1 MSPGMIPAPR
11 LVSWSVALT
20 SAAVI
25 AFQLVVM
32 QLLAVSQWHHFAYMV
47 ISTALLGFGAA
58 GTALVL
64 LREPLKRHYA
74 IALPLLYAGSAVT
87 MAATVWLSGVFG
99 DFDTFLLF
107 FDPGQAGLLL
117 FLYLVYALPFF
128 FAGLAITLVFYREV
142 DRIGSL
148 YFANMAGSGAGAVL
162 VLGLLWVLP
171 PERLSAVLALFP
183 LLAAW
188 ITRPASVPKG
198 LAAAI
203 ASAALLVPVIGFVN
217 PSVPQ
222 PSEYKPIHAALLL
235 PGAEVIHS
243 ASSPH
248 GLLQVVRAD
257 AQRFA
262 PSLSLQ
268 YRDEPPV
275 CDVMFNNGE
284 YYGTLLGRG
293 ETDGAHLLDHTTR
306 GLPYAVRDP
315 QSVLV
320 LEAATGH
327 DVSHALSHGAA
338 RITAVEPHRQ
348 ANRLLRDR
356 HPEWIDAIYRDP
368 AVSLHGTT
376 VRSHL
381 SRRGGHEHDL
391 IVLPTLGAFGG
402 TSGVYAL
409 REQYGLTLEAFGA
422 MWEALGQQ
430 GMIAVTVW
438 QDEPPRKPLRL
449 LATWRALLEQEGVA
463 DMPAHVVAVR
473 SWGTTTY
480 LLSRTPFSAAER
492 ERIRGFAR
500 TLAFDPLLLQD
511 VQPGERDRFNRLAD
525 RSFLEHLDTLL
536 HGDPAALFD
545 DYLFDVRPAT
555 DDRPFF
561 GQFLRVSSLPEL
573 RAIYG
578 ARELPY
584 LELGLVLAT
593 VTLLQIALVA
603 VILIVLPLFRVGWK
617 GTRRRWTLLYFSGT
631 GIGFMFFE
639 IVLIQKLVL
648 TLGQPVYATA
658 AVLATLL
665 VCSGAGSLASSR
677 ISATRRNLAVTGLA
691 IAGLVLLYAHLLMP
705 ALDLSMSWP
714 PVAKAAAVFLLLAP
728 PAFLMGMMFPLG
740 LRRLAGSDETHI
752 PWACGIDSC
761 LSVSATALATLIA
774 LGAGFAFVMQGAA
787 AAYVV
792 VALASL
798 RLGRAV

>member
-1 MSPGMIPAPR
+1 MLPAPR
-11 LVSWSVALT
+11 RVSWSVALT

-47 ISTALLGFGAA
+47 ISMALLGFGAA

-64 LREPLKRHYA
+64 LRHPLKRRYA
-74 IALPLLYAGSAVT
+74 TALPLLYAVSAVT

-99 DFDTFLLF
+99 DFDSFLLF

-117 FLYLVYALPFF
+117 FLYLVFALPFF

-171 PERLSAVLALFP
+171 PERLSAVLALLP

-188 ITRPASVPKG
+188 ITRPPSVPNRVS
-198 LAAAI
+198 AAV

-222 PSEYKPIHAALLL
+222 PSEYKPMHGALLL

-243 ASSPH
+243 ASSPY

-262 PSLSLQ
+262 PSLSLR
-268 YRDEPPV
+268 YRAEPPV
-275 CDVMFNNGE
+275 RDVMFNNGE
-284 YYGTLLGRG
+284 YYGTLLGRSDTAG
-293 ETDGAHLLDHTTR
+293 EHLLDHTTR
-306 GLPYAVRDP
+306 GLPYAVREP
-315 QSVLV
+315 ESVLV

-327 DVSHALSHGAA
+327 DVAHALGHGAG

-356 HPEWIDAIYRDP
+356 HPEWIDSIYRDP
-368 AVSLHGTT
+368 AVRLQGTT
-376 VRSHL
+376 VRSYL
-381 SRRGGHEHDL
+381 AGSGAKDYDL
-391 IVLPTLGAFGG
+391 IVPPTLGAFGG

-422 MWEALGQQ
+422 MWDALGEQ
-430 GMIAVTVW
+430 GMIAVTAW
-438 QDEPPRKPLRL
+438 QDEPPREPLRL
-449 LATWRALLEQEGVA
+449 LATWRALLEKQGVA
-463 DMPAHVVAVR
+463 DARAHVAAVR
-473 SWGTTTY
+473 SWGTSTY

-492 ERIRGFAR
+492 GQIREFAR
-500 TLAFDPLLLQD
+500 TLGFDPLLLED
-511 VQPGERDRFNRLAD
+511 VQPEERDRFNRLAD
-525 RSFLEHLDTLL
+525 PSFLEHLDTLL
-536 HGDPAALFD
+536 QGHPEALFD
-545 DYLFDVRPAT
+545 DYLFDIRPVT

-561 GQFLRVSSLPEL
+561 GQFLRWSSFPEL

-578 ARELPY
+578 ARGLPY
-584 LELGLVLAT
+584 LELGLVLAA
-593 VTLLQIALVA
+593 VTFLQIVLAA
-603 VILIVLPLFRVGWK
+603 VILTILPLFRVGWQ
-617 GTRRRWTLLYFSGT
+617 GTRRRWTFLYFSGT

-639 IVLIQKLVL
+639 IVLIQKLML
-648 TLGQPVYATA
+648 HLGQPVYATA

-665 VCSGAGSLASSR
+665 ICSGAGSLLSSR
-677 ISATRRNLAVTGLA
+677 LAATRRNLAVTGLA
-691 IAGLVLLYAHLLMP
+691 IAGLVLIYAHALMP
-705 ALDLSMSWP
+705 VLDLSMSWP
-714 PVAKAAAVFLLLAP
+714 PVAKAAAIFLLLAA

-740 LRRLAGSDETHI
+740 LRRLAGSDESHI

-774 LGAGFAFVMQGAA
+774 LGAGFVFVMQAAA

-798 RLGRAV
+798 RLGRVV

>member
-1 MSPGMIPAPR
+1 MSLGVIPAPR

-74 IALPLLYAGSAVT
+74 TALPMLYAASAVT

-107 FDPGQAGLLL
+107 FDPGQSGLLL

-171 PERLSAVLALFP
+171 PERLSAVLALAP

-188 ITRPASVPKG
+188 ITRPRYVPTG
-198 LAAAI
+198 LTAAI
-203 ASAALLVPVIGFVN
+203 ASAALLVPVIGLVN

-235 PGAEVIHS
+235 PGAGIVHS
-243 ASSPH
+243 ASSPY
-248 GLLQVVRAD
+248 GLLQVVRAN

-275 CDVMFNNGE
+275 RDVMFNNGE
-284 YYGTLLGRG
+284 YFGTLLGRG
-293 ETDGAHLLDHTTR
+293 ETGAHLLDHSTR

-327 DVSHALSHGAA
+327 DVSHALGHGAA

-356 HPEWIDAIYRDP
+356 HPEWIDSIYRDP
-368 AVSLHGTT
+368 AVSLQGTT
-376 VRSHL
+376 VRSYL
-381 SRRGGHEHDL
+381 ARRGEPAYDL

-422 MWEALGQQ
+422 AWDALGEE

-449 LATWRALLEQEGVA
+449 LATWRALLEQKGVG
-463 DMPAHVVAVR
+463 DMPAHVAAVR

-492 ERIRGFAR
+492 GRIREFAR
-500 TLAFDPLLLQD
+500 ALAFDPLLLGD

-525 RSFLEHLDTLL
+525 PSFLEHLDTLL
-536 HGDPAALFD
+536 HGDPAPLFD
-545 DYLFDVRPAT
+545 DYLFDIHPTT

-561 GQFLRVSSLPEL
+561 GQFLRWSSIPEL

-603 VILIVLPLFRVGWK
+603 VILIVLPLFRVGWQ

-648 TLGQPVYATA
+648 YLGQPVYATA

-665 VCSGAGSLASSR
+665 VCSGAGSLVSSR
-677 ISATRRNLAVTGLA
+677 MSATRRNLAVTGLA
-691 IAGLVLLYAHLLMP
+691 IAGLILLYAHALMP
-705 ALDLSMSWP
+705 VLDLSMSWP
-714 PVAKAAAVFLLLAP
+714 LVARAAAVFLLLAA

-740 LRRLAGSDETHI
+740 LRCLAHSDETHI

-761 LSVSATALATLIA
+761 LSVSATALATLVA

-792 VALASL
+792 VALAGL
-798 RLGRAV
+798 RLGRAA

>member
-1 MSPGMIPAPR
+1 MTPAPR
-11 LVSWSVALT
+11 RVSWSVALT

-32 QLLAVSQWHHFAYMV
+32 QLLAISQWHHFAYMV

-58 GTALVL
+58 GTVLVL

-74 IALPLLYAGSAVT
+74 TALPLLYAASAVT
-87 MAATVWLSGVFG
+87 MAATAWLSGVFG

-142 DRIGSL
+142 ERIGSL

-162 VLGLLWVLP
+162 VLALLWALP
-171 PERLSAVLALFP
+171 PERLSAALALAP

-188 ITRPASVPKG
+188 ITRPRSVPRAMT
-198 LAAAI
+198 AAVV
-203 ASAALLVPVIGFVN
+203 SAVLLVPVIGLVN

-243 ASSPH
+243 ASSPY

-262 PSLSLQ
+262 PSLSLR
-268 YRDEPPV
+268 YREEPPV
-275 CDVMFNNGE
+275 RDVMFNNGE
-284 YYGTLLGRG
+284 YYGTLLGRAG
-293 ETDGAHLLDHTTR
+293 TDAAHLLDHTTR

-315 QSVLV
+315 RSVLV

-327 DVSHALSHGAA
+327 DVSHALGHGAA

-356 HPEWIDAIYRDP
+356 HPEWIDSIYRDP
-368 AVSLHGTT
+368 AVSLEGTT

-381 SRRGGHEHDL
+381 ARRGGHEYDL

-422 MWEALGQQ
+422 AWDALGER

-449 LATWRALLEQEGVA
+449 LATWRALLEQKGVA
-463 DMPAHVVAVR
+463 DMPAQVVAVR

-480 LLSRTPFSAAER
+480 LLSRTPFSGAER
-492 ERIRGFAR
+492 GRIREFAR
-500 TLAFDPLLLQD
+500 ALAFDPLLLED
-511 VQPGERDRFNRLAD
+511 VQPGERDRFNRLPD
-525 RSFLEHLDTLL
+525 PSFLEHLDTLL
-536 HGDPAALFD
+536 HGDPAALVD
-545 DYLFDVRPAT
+545 DYLFDIRPAT

-561 GQFLRVSSLPEL
+561 GQFLRASSVPEL
-573 RAIYG
+573 QAVYG
-578 ARELPY
+578 TRELPY
-584 LELGLVLAT
+584 LELGLVLAV
-593 VTLLQIALVA
+593 VTLLQIVLAAL
-603 VILIVLPLFRVGWK
+603 ILILLPLARVGWQ
-617 GTRRRWTLLYFSGT
+617 GTRRRWTLLYFSAT

-648 TLGQPVYATA
+648 YLGPPVYATA

-665 VCSGAGSLASSR
+665 VCSGAGSLLSSR
-677 ISATRRNLAVTGLA
+677 IAATRRNLVFTGSV
-691 IAGLVLLYAHLLMP
+691 IAGLILLYAYWLMP
-705 ALDLSMSWP
+705 LLELSMSWP
-714 PVAKAAAVFLLLAP
+714 MAAKAAVVFLLLAP
-728 PAFLMGMMFPLG
+728 PASLMGMMFPFG

-774 LGAGFAFVMQGAA
+774 LGAGFVFVMQGAA
-787 AAYVV
+787 AAYGV

-798 RLGRAV
+798 RLGRMV

>member
-1 MSPGMIPAPR
+1 MSPAPR
-11 LVSWSVALT
+11 FVSWSVALA

-58 GTALVL
+58 GTTLVL

-74 IALPLLYAGSAVT
+74 TALPLLYVATAVT

-107 FDPGQAGLLL
+107 FEPGQVGLLV

-142 DRIGSL
+142 ERIGWL

-162 VLGLLWVLP
+162 VLGLLWALP
-171 PERLSAVLALFP
+171 PERLSAVLALAP

-188 ITRPASVPKG
+188 ITRPRSVPK
-198 LAAAI
+198 AAAVAV
-203 ASAALLVPVIGFVN
+203 ASAALLVPLIGLVN
-217 PSVPQ
+217 PAGPQ

-243 ASSPH
+243 ASSPY

-275 CDVMFNNGE
+275 RDVMFNNGE
-284 YYGTLLGRG
+284 YYGTLLGRAG
-293 ETDGAHLLDHTTR
+293 TGGVYLLDHTTR
-306 GLPYAVRDP
+306 GLSYAVRDP
-315 QSVLV
+315 ESVLV
-320 LEAATGH
+320 LEAGAGE
-327 DVSHALSHGAA
+327 DVAHALGHGAA
-338 RITAVEPHRQ
+338 TITAVEPHRQ

-356 HPEWIDAIYRDP
+356 YPEWIDSIYRDP
-368 AVSLHGTT
+368 AVTLQGTT
-376 VRSHL
+376 VRSYL
-381 SRRGGHEHDL
+381 ARRVAQDYDL

-409 REQYGLTLEAFGA
+409 REQYGLTLEAFLA
-422 MWEALGQQ
+422 MWDALGER

-449 LATWRALLEQEGVA
+449 LATWRTLLEREGIGHA
-463 DMPAHVVAVR
+463 PAHVAAVR

-480 LLSRTPFSAAER
+480 LLSRTAFSATER
-492 ERIRGFAR
+492 GHIREFAQN
-500 TLAFDPLLLQD
+500 LAFDLLLLED
-511 VQPGERDRFNRLAD
+511 VQSGERDRFNRLPD
-525 RSFLEHLDTLL
+525 RSFLEHVDILL

-545 DYLFDVRPAT
+545 NYLFDIGPAT

-561 GQFLRVSSLPEL
+561 GQFIRLSGILEL
-573 RAIYG
+573 QAIYG
-578 ARELPY
+578 TRELPY
-584 LELGLVLAT
+584 MELGLVLAA
-593 VTLLQIALVA
+593 VTLLQIVLAA
-603 VILIVLPLFRVGWK
+603 VILIVLPLFRVGWQ
-617 GTRRRWTLLYFSGT
+617 GTRRRWTLLYFSAT

-648 TLGQPVYATA
+648 YLGQPVYATA
-658 AVLATLL
+658 AVLGTLL
-665 VCSGAGSLASSR
+665 VCSGVGSLLSSR
-677 ISATRRNLAVTGLA
+677 IAATRRNLVVTGVA
-691 IAGLVLLYAHLLMP
+691 IAGLILVYAHGLMP
-705 ALDLSMSWP
+705 VLELSMSAP
-714 PVAKAAAVFLLLAP
+714 MTARAVVVFLLLAP
-728 PAFLMGMMFPLG
+728 PAVLMGMMFPFG

-774 LGAGFAFVMQGAA
+774 LGTGLAFVMQGAA
-787 AAYVV
+787 VAYLV

-798 RLGRAV
+798 RLGRAL

>member
-1 MSPGMIPAPR
+1 MIPAPR
-11 LVSWSVALT
+11 WVSWSIALA

-64 LREPLKRHYA
+64 LREPLQRHYA
-74 IALPLLYAGSAVT
+74 TALPLLYGASAVT
-87 MAATVWLSGVFG
+87 MAATAWLSGVFG

-107 FDPGQAGLLL
+107 FDPGQVGLLL

-142 DRIGSL
+142 ARIGSL
-148 YFANMAGSGAGAVL
+148 YFANMVGSGAGAVL
-162 VLGLLWVLP
+162 VLGLLWALP
-171 PERLSAVLALFP
+171 PERLPALLALAL

-188 ITRPASVPKG
+188 ITRPRSVPK
-198 LAAAI
+198 AATVAM
-203 ASAALLVPVIGFVN
+203 ASAALLVPVIGLVN
-217 PSVPQ
+217 PPGPQ

-235 PGAEVIHS
+235 PGAEIVHS

-257 AQRFA
+257 AQRYA

-268 YRDEPPV
+268 FRGQPPV
-275 CDVMFNNGE
+275 RDVMFNNGE
-284 YYGTLLGRG
+284 YYGTLLGRAGTG
-293 ETDGAHLLDHTTR
+293 EVHLLDHTTR

-315 QSVLV
+315 ESVLV
-320 LEAATGH
+320 LDAGAGE
-327 DVSHALSHGAA
+327 DVAHALGHGAA
-338 RITAVEPHRQ
+338 TITAVEPHRQ

-356 HPEWIDAIYRDP
+356 YPEWIDSIYRDP
-368 AVSLHGTT
+368 TVSLLGTT
-376 VRSHL
+376 VRSYL
-381 SRRGGHEHDL
+381 AGEREQDYDL
-391 IVLPTLGAFGG
+391 IVLPPLGAFGG

-409 REQYGLTLEAFGA
+409 REQYGLTLDAFAA
-422 MWEALGQQ
+422 MWDALSDQ
-430 GMIAVTVW
+430 GIIAVTVW

-449 LATWRALLEQEGVA
+449 LATWRTLLEREGIGHA
-463 DMPAHVVAVR
+463 PAHVAAVR

-480 LLSRTPFSAAER
+480 LLSRTALSDAER
-492 ERIRGFAR
+492 GHIREFAR
-500 TLAFDPLLLQD
+500 DLAFDPLLLED
-511 VQPGERDRFNRLAD
+511 VQPGERDRFNRLPD
-525 RSFLEHLDTLL
+525 RSFLEHVDTLL
-536 HGDPAALFD
+536 HGDPAALLD
-545 DYLFDVRPAT
+545 DYLFAIGTTT

-561 GQFLRVSSLPEL
+561 GQFMRLSSIPEL
-573 RAIYG
+573 QAIYG

-584 LELGLVLAT
+584 LELGLVLAA
-593 VTLLQIALVA
+593 VTLLQIVAAA
-603 VILIVLPLFRVGWK
+603 VILIVLPLFRVGWQ
-617 GTRRRWTLLYFSGT
+617 GSRRRWTLLYFSAT

-648 TLGQPVYATA
+648 YLGQPVYATA

-665 VCSGAGSLASSR
+665 VCSGAGSLWSSH
-677 ISATRRNLAVTGLA
+677 IAATRRNVLLTGVA
-691 IAGLVLLYAHLLMP
+691 IAGLILLYAHWLMP
-705 ALDLSMSWP
+705 VLDLSMSWP
-714 PVAKAAAVFLLLAP
+714 PGARAAVVVLLLAP
-728 PAFLMGMMFPLG
+728 PAFLMGMMFPFG
-740 LRRLAGSDETHI
+740 LRRLADSDATHI

-798 RLGRAV
+798 RLGRPA